1 MILRGQA
8 EEGGKHLRKGSTE
21 MENGSGK
28 DQGNSRN
35 NFSEVEV
42 LTTRDVARIM
52 KCGEGS
58 GPRTRSR
65 NC

>member
-1 MILRGQA
+1 
-8 EEGGKHLRKGSTE
+8 

-28 DQGNSRN
+28 EQGNGRN
-35 NFSEVEV
+35 SSSEVEV